1 MWRRRW
7 RGGWRRDGD
16 CDPFDSDDDVDGRQ
30 AEEDAFLAALFARE
44 EAAFDI
50 PDEVGF

>member
-1 MWRRRW
+1 MASAA
-7 RGGWRRDGD
+7 RRDD
-16 CDPFDSDDDVDGRQ
+16 ASDAFDSDDDVDDRQ

-50 PDEVGF
+50 PDEVDF